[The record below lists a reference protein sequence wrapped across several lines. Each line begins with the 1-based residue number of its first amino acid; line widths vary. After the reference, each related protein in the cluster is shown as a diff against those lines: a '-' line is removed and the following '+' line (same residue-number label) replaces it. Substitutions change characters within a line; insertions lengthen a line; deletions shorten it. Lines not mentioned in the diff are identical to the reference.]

1 MHAAYFTVKRMKKK
15 SAIAKLLQ
23 WLSGIT
29 GFSTP
34 FGGLSW
40 SFPKSKFD
48 GVPIFKDV
56 ILLTSNGNDD
66 FISFLEEHTGN
77 IIFLDSVVDASVALL
92 EQIEFV
98 ETEALDLEL
107 LTCGNFDGINYLLQ
121 NNLGKLAYV
130 VFHFA
135 ENHVLN
141 VSHGGTGTITVAVK
155 GFFEVSP
162 SLHGG
167 PSVVF
172 HLKEINAPLESRI
185 ALLNKD

>member
-1 MHAAYFTVKRMKKK
+1 MKKK
-15 SAIAKLLQ
+15 SVKEKFGQ
-23 WLSGIT
+23 WFSRIT

-34 FGGLSW
+34 LGGLSW
-40 SFPKSKFD
+40 RYSKSKFED
-48 GVPIFKDV
+48 VPIFKDL

-66 FISFLEEHTGN
+66 FISFLEEHSEN
-77 IIFLDSVVDASVALL
+77 IIFLDSVVDASVALR

-98 ETEALDLEL
+98 NEENLDLDL
-107 LTCGNFDGINYLLQ
+107 LTSGNFDGICYLLQ
-121 NNLGKLAYV
+121 NNLGRLAYV
-130 VFHFA
+130 VFHFV

-141 VSHGGTGTITVAVK
+141 VSHGGTGTITVAVR

-162 SLHGG
+162 SFHGG

-185 ALLNKD
+185 ALLNKIG